1 MDYRDMMNNLNSTF
15 LSEKECE
22 CGETVEL
29 FKTQIVGGPRKGEWQ
44 IFKRGCRCNEI
55 QMAQESLKQRER
67 LKAKKQMQYFEKYSL
82 INPALQRATLQ
93 NFEATTNEQQEA
105 KNEAVQFIKNFSRK
119 KPQNEF
125 FYGLPGSGKSHLSK
139 SITDEV
145 MKQGFSTIFISIPK
159 LLRKFKGT
167 YKNDSELSENDLY
180 DILASVDLLVLDDVL
195 SENESGWTKERLFD
209 LLDERQ
215 GRSTIYTS
223 NYGPDEVFQRMGV
236 RDGSRLINQDTSIV
250 EVKGP
255 NYRIKDLM
263 GQ

>member
-1 MDYRDMMNNLNSTF
+1 MNYQDMMNNLNSTF
-15 LSEKECE
+15 LSEKECK

-29 FKTQIVGGPRKGEWQ
+29 FETQIVGGPRKGEWK
-44 IFKRGCRCNEI
+44 IFKKGCRCHEI
-55 QMAQESLKQRER
+55 ALAEDSVKQYER
-67 LKAKKQMQYFEKYSL
+67 LKMKKQMQYFEKYSL

-93 NFEATTNEQQEA
+93 NFETTTKEQQYAKDEA
-105 KNEAVQFIKNFSRK
+105 IQFIKNFSRN

-145 MKQGFSTIFISIPK
+145 MKRGYSTIFISIPK

-167 YKNDSELSENDLY
+167 YKKDSELSENDLY
-180 DILASVDLLVLDDVL
+180 DILAHVDLLVLDDVL
-195 SENESGWTKERLFD
+195 SENESGWTKERIFD

-223 NYGPDEVFQRMGV
+223 NYGPDEIFQSMGV
-236 RDGSRLINQDTSIV
+236 RDGSRLINQDTNIV

-263 GQ
+263 DH